1 MTNNDI
7 FTISSTLV
15 FHNTYL
21 SVKSC
26 NNGIANIHFDI
37 KSVVHS
43 SPTGTE
49 RRSDFRAGS
58 RHVETCQVDRVSIRD
73 NSVSVSVYILVV
85 PVWIET

>member
-1 MTNNDI
+1 MTDNDI
-7 FTISSTLV
+7 LTISSALI
-15 FHNTYL
+15 FHNTHFT
-21 SVKSC
+21 VESC
-26 NNGIANIHFDI
+26 YNSITDI
-37 KSVVHS
+37 YFQVQTVVHS